1 MNTNRAEYLPHSGV
15 LVGEVTSIVKALP
28 KGLFIDAT
36 YGYGSHFQT
45 FKDYKDL
52 DLLGFDRDPEA
63 IAAKKNDDNV
73 IKLNFSEISGYLN
86 DTESTPISGIF
97 YDFGLSSHQIDKS
110 ERGFSFQQNA
120 DLDMRMDNTG
130 LSASDLLNTYKE
142 ILDCKS
148 TLVCIPVSKIDRRL
162 ANLAKTLCTRLIRAV
177 KSFWY
182 SEYNCLLLESRT

>member
-15 LVGEVTSIVKALP
+15 MVGEVTSIVKALP

-45 FKDYKDL
+45 FKDYKGL
-52 DLLGFDRDPEA
+52 DLLAFDRDPEA
-63 IAAKKNDDNV
+63 IAAKKDDDNV

-120 DLDMRMDNTG
+120 DLDMRMNQDDAI
-130 LSASDLLNTYKE
+130 SAYHVVNNYDEEQIKNVLQQYGELRQAPAMAKAIIEQREVSE
-142 ILDCKS
+142 I
-148 TLVCIPVSKIDRRL
+148 
-162 ANLAKTLCTRLIRAV
+162 KTIEC
-177 KSFWY
+177 F
-182 SEYNCLLLESRT
+182 N

>member
-15 LVGEVTSIVKALP
+15 MVGEVTSIVKALP

-45 FKDYKDL
+45 FKDYKGL
-52 DLLGFDRDPEA
+52 DLLAFDRDPEA
-63 IAAKKNDDNV
+63 IAAKKDDDNV

-120 DLDMRMDNTG
+120 DLDMRMDIDSHLTAKDVINDYTLQYTNIMPHKKG
-130 LSASDLLNTYKE
+130 I
-142 ILDCKS
+142 ILCARQALQFF
-148 TLVCIPVSKIDRRL
+148 LVHFFCRL
-162 ANLAKTLCTRLIRAV
+162 FQG
-177 KSFWY
+177 S
-182 SEYNCLLLESRT
+182 